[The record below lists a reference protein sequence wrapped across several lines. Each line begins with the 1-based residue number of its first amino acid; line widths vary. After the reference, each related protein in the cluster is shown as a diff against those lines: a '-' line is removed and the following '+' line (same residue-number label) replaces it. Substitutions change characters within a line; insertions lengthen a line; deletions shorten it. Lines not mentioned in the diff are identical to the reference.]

1 MTLERGAL
9 LHKRYR
15 IVEILGQG
23 GMGSVYRAVDE
34 NLGVD
39 VAVKENL
46 FTTDEYAR
54 QFRLEAVILANLR
67 HPNLPRVTDHFVIGD
82 QGQYLVMD
90 YIEGEDLRQR
100 MERMGNISEDEAILI
115 GAALCD
121 ALAYLHTRKPPILH
135 CDIKPGNV
143 KITPDGHIFLVD
155 FGLAK
160 VLHGSQATTTG
171 ARAMTPGYS
180 PPEQYG
186 TARTDPRTD
195 IYSLGATLYAA
206 LSGIIPEDG
215 LARAMDNT
223 QLTPLRKRNSK
234 VSRRFAASIE
244 KAMGIDPAD
253 RFQNGEDFKRSLL
266 GTKTK
271 TQLLP
276 GDYMVEP
283 PPPDVMDELQQ
294 SAIAKASQ
302 PVGDHRE
309 VNPRGVSAAGELPVF
324 KPRRKRRKG
333 RRALTILLWTLLL
346 LSLAVVGT
354 VWFRPTFVP
363 AEVLNVIPTLGE
375 IKFPFPFPQDPATSI
390 PMATKTAPPLP
401 TVTPLVTL
409 ASGTATLIPTE
420 TVPPTVAVT
429 PTADNTVVPIA
440 TSLGGGSGQVVFAS
454 SRSGVPQ
461 LYLVN
466 TDGTDLTQITL
477 MDNGACQPS
486 WSPDGSQLV
495 FISPCLGRADFY
507 ETIYFESSLYVINV
521 DGTGLKQ
528 LTTAP
533 GSDFETAW
541 SPDGTRIAFT
551 SVRDGFRQIYSL
563 DLASLDISL
572 LTNTTGSIE
581 SSQPSWS
588 PDGTKITYMVKRVGT
603 YQVWSMNEDGQE
615 GIQLAHSGQDLWDYL
630 PTWPPDG
637 RTVFFSQRRLGAFRP
652 WLMRIDYDDIAQEPR
667 RMNFITPIEDV
678 DFSPDGLWIVY
689 EGMDGEGNRDIFFM
703 TVTGSGRT
711 RLTNDPKI
719 DFDPA
724 WRPQP

>member
-67 HPNLPRVTDHFVIGD
+67 HSNLPRVTDHFVIGD

-100 MERMGNISEDEAILI
+100 MERMGNITEDEAVLI
-115 GAALCD
+115 GAAMCD

-135 CDIKPGNV
+135 RDIKPGNV

-186 TARTDPRTD
+186 TARTDSRTD

-234 VSRRFAASIE
+234 VSKRLAAAIE

-253 RFQNGEDFKRSLL
+253 RFQSAEEFKRSLL
-266 GTKTK
+266 GSKAK

-276 GDYMVEP
+276 DDYVIEP
-283 PPPDVMDELQQ
+283 PPPDFVEEIHQN
-294 SAIAKASQ
+294 AIDKKSEAVA
-302 PVGDHRE
+302 DHKSG
-309 VNPRGVSAAGELPVF
+309 NSRGVSAAGELPVF
-324 KPRRKRRKG
+324 KPRRKRKKG
-333 RRALTILLWTLLL
+333 RRVLPVVLFTLFLF
-346 LSLAVVGT
+346 SLAIVLAAR
-354 VWFRPTFVP
+354 FMPQFVP
-363 AEVLNVIPTLGE
+363 PQLMSFLSPLNEIQLPFVSRTNIP
-375 IKFPFPFPQDPATSI
+375 ASI
-390 PMATKTAPPLP
+390 PASTHTPLP
-401 TVTPLVTL
+401 TVTPITALPTSTASLV
-409 ASGTATLIPTE
+409 PTE
-420 TVPPTVAVT
+420 TLQPTTEFT
-429 PTADNTVVPIA
+429 PTPDETPVPVA
-440 TSLGGGSGQVVFAS
+440 TTLGGGPGQIAFAS
-454 SRSGVPQ
+454 TRAGTSQ

-466 TDGTDLTQITL
+466 TDGTSLTQLTDIEA
-477 MDNGACQPS
+477 GACQPS
-486 WSPDGSQLV
+486 WSPDGMQLV
-495 FISPCLGRADFY
+495 FISPCGGRGEFF
-507 ETIYFESSLYVINV
+507 ETIYNESSLYVINA

-528 LTTAP
+528 LTPAP
-533 GSDFETAW
+533 GSDFDPAW
-541 SPDGTRIAFT
+541 SPDGEQIAFT

-563 DLASLDISL
+563 DVDTLDVTL
-572 LTNTTGSIE
+572 LTNTTDAVE
-581 SSQPSWS
+581 SSQPAWS
-588 PDGTKITYMVKRVGT
+588 PDGRRIAYTVKRVGA
-603 YQVWSMNEDGQE
+603 YQVWAMTDTGQE
-615 GIQLAHSGQDLWDYL
+615 PIQLARSGQDLWDFL
-630 PTWPPDG
+630 PSWSADG
-637 RTVFFSQRRLGAFRP
+637 ATIFFSQRRQGPFRP
-652 WLMRIDYDDIAQEPR
+652 WLMKVNFQDLGQNPR
-667 RMNFITPIEDV
+667 RLDFPTPIEDISI
-678 DFSPDGLWIVY
+678 SPDGLWMVF
-689 EGMDGEGNRDIFFM
+689 EGMDGDGNRDIYFM
-703 TVTGSGRT
+703 TIAGSGRT

-724 WRPQP
+724 WRPTLAR